1 MGKLNKLRRYINE
14 RGLLWV
20 FLYVLH
26 FIGMNIIHR
35 VDMHIIRIE
44 KRKFMTGDST
54 VSALYHTTEENR
66 KVWSNYDWSQFGEE
80 WSLDAKRYR
89 GLDPNRWKT
98 LLVNKMM
105 LKYIKKGSTVLEIG
119 PGAGRWTEVLIPICS
134 RLLIADILEKCLLIC
149 KERFKAYSNI
159 EYYHIEGGRLDFIP
173 DDTVDY
179 IWSYDVFVHI
189 NPTDTERYIIDFK
202 RILKPGGFA
211 IIHHSDTY
219 LSEVDAKNSFRSY
232 MDGKFF
238 THLVEK
244 HGMRLVEQNT
254 SLPHKPGDLISVF
267 MNPLQ

>member
-1 MGKLNKLRRYINE
+1 LDCYVHCTIRRNPPKTYPLPPKGPEYIKRIIKWAIDYCRKADNFQGISFFNE
-14 RGLLWV
+14 V
-20 FLYVLH
+20 
-26 FIGMNIIHR
+26 NI
-35 VDMHIIRIE
+35 
-44 KRKFMTGDST
+44 
-54 VSALYHTTEENR
+54 TEENR

-254 SLPHKPGDLISVF
+254 SVPHKPGDLISVF
-267 MNPLQ
+267 MRPLQ